1 MDFLKHEYG
10 TGGHSHACSGATHS
24 GQDHDAKGVAYT
36 KSGCDK
42 LQMSWAQV
50 VQRIDGLIRKG
61 RYLSPEEEAERQAI
75 EEAKTDP
82 LEDVYDRFA
91 VIDTEDGEYA
101 IWDNQTDDYY
111 VDPEGV
117 TEYFTDEWLAN
128 DYLEE
133 VRQSV
138 AAMESVQPE
147 TPATE
152 PDEVVEAPVS
162 EEPTGT
168 IRSVTRYIWTIQLSV
183 WSRLRTEKFSCVT
196 LRLLIPS
203 SVPRIVRISSVCSLR
218 TKETMR

>member
-1 MDFLKHEYG
+1 MKLVLAEKPSVAQSIAKVLGAAKREDGYLEGNGYVVSWCV
-10 TGGHSHACSGATHS
+10 GHLVELA
-24 GQDHDAKGVAYT
+24 QPEVYDAKYSKWAYADLPIFPMDWQYEV
-36 KSGCDK
+36 CDK

-128 DYLEE
+128 DYLM
-133 VRQSV
+133 S
-138 AAMESVQPE
+138 S
-147 TPATE
+147 
-152 PDEVVEAPVS
+152 AP
-162 EEPTGT
+162 
-168 IRSVTRYIWTIQLSV
+168 R
-183 WSRLRTEKFSCVT
+183 F
-196 LRLLIPS
+196 
-203 SVPRIVRISSVCSLR
+203 
-218 TKETMR
+218 